1 MAKGVRGV
9 GSRRALFCHTWR
21 SARVQLCVV
30 RVVFGGG
37 EAIHKWARVI
47 LFQLSSITLV
57 NLDRLLIAAPEIDNS
72 ES

>member
-1 MAKGVRGV
+1 M
-9 GSRRALFCHTWR
+9 
-21 SARVQLCVV
+21 